1 MGREEEIRLFFHGS
15 PSTLVWSS
23 VVEVNRRAAA
33 WGLPFCLIMVVDLGF
48 LFLRQIFLDLAGV
61 VSSGRLRRHT

>member
-1 MGREEEIRLFFHGS
+1 MGREEEIRMFFHGS

-33 WGLPFCLIMVVDLGF
+33 WGPAILPNNG
-48 LFLRQIFLDLAGV
+48 G
-61 VSSGRLRRHT
+61 